1 MKRIIHSA
9 SEEAPYNELLLIIY
23 AKKGY
28 IYNHA
33 STCIVKGEIGWK
45 FIPANV
51 ASKDRDILPVAWCL
65 ASDVYKLIGFDKE
78 DKDTL
83 FEMAKRQAWPWYN
96 EEEIKRKEQNY
107 EEDVSCKKTE
117 WNTSSWHRWLCGK
130 RRWYMDI

>member
-9 SEEAPYNELLLIIY
+9 SEEAPCNELLLVIY
-23 AKKGY
+23 AKKGRV
-28 IYNHA
+28 YNHA
-33 STCIVKGEIGWK
+33 STCIVEGEIGGK

-51 ASKDRDILPVAWCL
+51 ASKDRSILPVAWCL

-96 EEEIKRKEQNY
+96 EEGIKINEAKIQIWIK
-107 EEDVSCKKTE
+107 V
-117 WNTSSWHRWLCGK
+117 
-130 RRWYMDI
+130 